1 MHDSID
7 QSDFLPSKSFSFPQP
22 QHFGLANWSR
32 SRCGRARMESLGHTH
47 DGREKLF
54 SLDGHQ
60 RPSGHPL
67 RPAKTQHDD
76 QLQVRQVF
84 MTLNYRR
91 VVFYCVVTLLVACC
105 IAFFYFVFTLN
116 SHEGSATPL
125 STPGQSRPPSVERS
139 TDSMSAIP
147 HMSTPRCAVGCA
159 NLNNTLLV
167 CGKLTH

>member
-1 MHDSID
+1 
-7 QSDFLPSKSFSFPQP
+7 
-22 QHFGLANWSR
+22 
-32 SRCGRARMESLGHTH
+32 MESLGHTH

-105 IAFFYFVFTLN
+105 IAFFYFFFTFT
-116 SHEGSATPL
+116 SQSAL
-125 STPGQSRPPSVERS
+125 SSDLHVHSTGHALRNGQFGAQVNGRRPVS
-139 TDSMSAIP
+139 
-147 HMSTPRCAVGCA
+147 
-159 NLNNTLLV
+159 LW
-167 CGKLTH
+167 